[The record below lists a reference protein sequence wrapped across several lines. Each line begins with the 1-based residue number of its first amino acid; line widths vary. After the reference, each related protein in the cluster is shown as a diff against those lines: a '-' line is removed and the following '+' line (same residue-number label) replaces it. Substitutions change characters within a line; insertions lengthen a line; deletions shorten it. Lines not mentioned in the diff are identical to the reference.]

1 MALDITRKILGDVD
15 GGTNYAQYTF
25 PVANGVTVNAGD
37 FVYFASG
44 RVTSATIAAARP
56 IGMVQGAITGANT
69 GSATGNA
76 AGTVTVDVVID
87 PELRYLLQNDN
98 IGTTF
103 AATHVGQYFDLIGAT
118 GAQLVDTSTV
128 TTTTGTLL
136 CVEYNP
142 QIDPVKTD
150 TSYGVFVLVNSAL
163 SPYVAG

>member
-1 MALDITRKILGDVD
+1 MALDISRKILGDIE
-15 GGTNYAQYTF
+15 GGTNFAQYSF
-25 PVANGVTVNAGD
+25 PVASGVTVNNGD

-44 RVTSATIAAARP
+44 RVTSATIAGARP
-56 IGMVQGAITGANT
+56 IGMVTGAVTNGT
-69 GSATGNA
+69 PGAVTGNA
-76 AGTVTVDVVID
+76 GGTVMVDVVID

-98 IGTTF
+98 VGTTF

-128 TTTTGTLL
+128 SVTLGTLL
-136 CVEYNP
+136 CLEYNP

-150 TSYGVFVLVNSAL
+150 TTYGVFLLVNSAL